1 MSQAANI
8 ATRFDRI
15 SQIYD
20 ETREPLNE
28 AAVNKIRKILRR
40 DDCSSIVEVGVGTGR
55 VAKPLQER
63 GFEIVGLDISKG
75 MLLKAR
81 NKGILRLILADA
93 DFLPLKEKS
102 FDAAILAH
110 VLQIFENPAEVFE
123 KIVDVVKKEVVA
135 LVRKRDDALASR
147 SSDDGM
153 MSMMRQVFERVSAQM
168 GCTLPRR
175 EGDWHRKETE
185 FLAAFPPTE
194 LITIQDELIETTVGE
209 RLSFFEK
216 RPFSYCIEVPDE
228 VFHRIIQEAR
238 SLLDTKEK
246 IQYRRVEQ
254 MAIWKLVEK
263 A

>member
-1 MSQAANI
+1 MSQVANI
-8 ATRFDRI
+8 ATQFDRI

-20 ETREPLNE
+20 ETREPLKE
-28 AAVNKIRKILRR
+28 AAVNKIKNILLR
-40 DDCSSIVEVGVGTGR
+40 DNCSSIIEVGVGTGR

-63 GFEIVGLDISKG
+63 GFEIVGLDISRG

-81 NKGILRLILADA
+81 EKGILTVILADA

-110 VLQIFENPAEVFE
+110 VLQIFDSPADVFA
-123 KIVDVVKKEVVA
+123 KIADVAKKEVIA
-135 LVRKRDDALASR
+135 LVRKRDDALASD
-147 SSDDGM
+147 SGDDRM
-153 MSMMRQVFERVSAQM
+153 ISMMRQVFEKVSAQM
-168 GCTLPRR
+168 GYALPRR
-175 EGDWHRKETE
+175 AGEWRRKESE

-194 LITIQDELIETTVGE
+194 LITIQDELIETTVDE

-216 RPFSYCIEVPDE
+216 RPFRHCIEVPDE
-228 VFHRIIQEAR
+228 VFHKVIQEMR
-238 SLLDTKEK
+238 SSLDTKMK

-254 MAIWKLVEK
+254 MAIWKSTQQ